1 MFSGASL
8 RQRLIVV
15 EIEVAMAGTVIATF
29 DYCAGASLR
38 LKRMRLAALVVKY
51 CGVGTDN

>member
-1 MFSGASL
+1 
-8 RQRLIVV
+8 
-15 EIEVAMAGTVIATF
+15 MAGTVIATF